1 MDLISF
7 QDIVALVSLKTN
19 IDRKSNKTI
28 EKATRHRVA
37 FFVFSP
43 KKHFFTIPLFFNLT
57 CVEKV
62 GTFHDRNTTKPSR
75 LKFESGSTVDG
86 IWRLPEI

>member
-1 MDLISF
+1 MGLISF
-7 QDIVALVSLKTN
+7 QDTVELVSLKTSIN
-19 IDRKSNKTI
+19 LKSRQTID
-28 EKATRHRVA
+28 KATQTGWP
-37 FFVFSP
+37 FFIFP
-43 KKHFFTIPLFFNLT
+43 LENQFFAQCLIFYLT